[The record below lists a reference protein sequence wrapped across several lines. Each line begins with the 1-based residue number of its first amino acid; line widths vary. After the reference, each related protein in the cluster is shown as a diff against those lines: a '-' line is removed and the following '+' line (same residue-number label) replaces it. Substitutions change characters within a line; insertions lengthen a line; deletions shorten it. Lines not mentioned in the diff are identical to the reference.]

1 MAPKTKSILAPIEKD
16 DGHRIS
22 VMNRHTLNDGVTPDI
37 RITEKMYSE
46 HNKSLSPSN
55 RLVGDYYKRGISW
68 KEYEKRFKKE
78 IGEAGVAKI
87 LKNLSLRALK
97 ENVTFLC
104 IEEKPDFCHRRLLAE
119 ECKKYQPNLEII
131 IN

>member
-1 MAPKTKSILAPIEKD
+1 MII
-16 DGHRIS
+16 DGKAIA
-22 VMNRHTLNDGVTPDI
+22 TQI
-37 RITEKMYSE
+37 Q
-46 HNKSLSPSN
+46 
-55 RLVGDYYKRGISW
+55 
-68 KEYEKRFKKE
+68 KE